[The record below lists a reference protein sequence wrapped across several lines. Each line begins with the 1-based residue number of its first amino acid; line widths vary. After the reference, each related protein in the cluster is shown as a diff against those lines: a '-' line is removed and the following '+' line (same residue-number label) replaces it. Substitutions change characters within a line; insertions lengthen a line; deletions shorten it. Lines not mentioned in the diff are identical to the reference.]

1 MTITLD
7 GTLGVTFP
15 AGGAGNPAGAVVG
28 TTDTQTLTNKT
39 LTAPTITGTLAAA
52 VGTFSSTLAVTGI
65 TTVAAG
71 TAALPSIVSTTG
83 TADTGQF
90 FPAADTIAYSTA
102 GTERMRIDSSG
113 NIGIGPVTINAKVQ
127 IQVGDNAPAA
137 SGNMNTGVVL
147 QSGTGSRSL
156 NMGANNTGG
165 YSWINAA
172 YSNNSGVA
180 DNLVLMTGAT
190 ERMRIDSSGNVL
202 VGTTSNLAAT
212 TRVSILSTGDGSRTQ
227 VGNGYAGD
235 AFGNTSGTANYNALL
250 FYNNN
255 FASLV
260 GYISVSG
267 STTSYVTVSD
277 YRLKNT
283 IAPMTGA
290 LDKVA
295 LLKPCTYKWNVDGSD
310 GQGFIAHELA
320 EVVPGCVTGEK
331 DGTREE
337 EYEISPAVPAV
348 VDADGAEITPAAHAI
363 KGTRTV
369 PAYQGV
375 DTSFLVATLTAAIQE
390 QQAIIETL
398 TARITALETD

>member
-375 DTSFLVATLTAAIQE
+375 DTSFLAATLTAAIQE

-398 TARITALETD
+398 TARITALETL

>member
-1 MTITLD
+1 MSDVVIAGDTSGSITLRSPAVS
-7 GTLGVTFP
+7 GSSVLTLPVATDTL
-15 AGGAGNPAGAVVG
+15 VG
-28 TTDTQTLTNKT
+28 KATTDTLTNKT
-39 LTAPTITGTLAAA
+39 LTAPTITG
-52 VGTFSSTLAVTGI
+52 V

-71 TAALPSIVSTTG
+71 SAAAPSIVSTTG
-83 TADTGQF
+83 TADTGQW

-102 GTERMRIDSSG
+102 GTERMRITSG
-113 NIGIGPVTINAKVQ
+113 GYVGIATTAPSAVLEIAHNGGSTYGTALQIKTTSGTDGPRAAFEYYNGGTPKRWNIGIRNSSTAFGIFE
-127 IQVGDNAPAA
+127 D
-137 SGNMNTGVVL
+137 
-147 QSGTGSRSL
+147 
-156 NMGANNTGG
+156 G
-165 YSWINAA
+165 Y
-172 YSNNSGVA
+172 A
-180 DNLVLMTGAT
+180 DAFGT
-190 ERMRIDSSGNVL
+190 ERLTVLAGGNLL

-212 TRVSILSTGDGSRTQ
+212 TMVSILSTGDGSRTQ
-227 VGNGYAGD
+227 VGNGYAGH
-235 AFGNTSGTANYNALL
+235 AFGNTSGTGNYNALL

-295 LLKPCTYKWNVDGSD
+295 LLKPCTYKWNVDGLD

-320 EVVPGCVTGEK
+320 EVVPGCVTGKK

-337 EYEISPAVPAV
+337 EYEISPAVPATF
-348 VDADGAEITPAAHAI
+348 DADGKETAPAAEAI
-363 KGTRTV
+363 KGTRTI
-369 PAYQGV
+369 ASYQGV

-390 QQAIIETL
+390 QQAMIEKL
-398 TARITALETD
+398 TARITALETT